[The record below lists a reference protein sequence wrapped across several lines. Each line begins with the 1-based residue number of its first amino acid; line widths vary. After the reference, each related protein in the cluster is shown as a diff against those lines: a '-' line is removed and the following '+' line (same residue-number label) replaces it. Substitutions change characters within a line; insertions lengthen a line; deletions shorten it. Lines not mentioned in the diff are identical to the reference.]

1 MSNQNF
7 VVIHTHY
14 TKPKQGNNCFFLR
27 NFIDVSVEEVYDCSD
42 GDNTEATGVV
52 LNSKNNIF
60 HIPGINIKEPG
71 LWVPVISY
79 PGNNIW

>member
-1 MSNQNF
+1 M
-7 VVIHTHY
+7 
-14 TKPKQGNNCFFLR
+14 
-27 NFIDVSVEEVYDCSD
+27 EEVYDCSD
-42 GDNTEATGVV
+42 GDNTESTGVV